1 MARVIGILSL
11 KGGVGK
17 TSVVASLGSAIGDF
31 NKKVL
36 LVDGNF
42 SAPNLGFQLNVVDPK
57 VTLHHVLDRKA
68 HLRDAIYHAGK
79 VDMVPS
85 SIFGEP
91 QINPLKL
98 RDALKNVK
106 RSYDIILLDS
116 SPALNEETLA
126 VMNASDELFVVTTP
140 DYPTLSMT
148 LKAVKIAKQKGVHIN
163 GLIINKVHNRDFE
176 LSSGDI
182 EKTAEVPVLA
192 VIPYDLNILR
202 ALANFVPSVDYKQKS
217 EGSEEFRRLAA
228 VLVGEKYKQQNLKG
242 FFRWVTPRRQ
252 DINRTI
258 FYEAIFR

>member
-17 TSVVASLGSAIGDF
+17 TSVVASLGSAIGGF

-42 SAPNLGFQLNVVDPK
+42 SAPNLGFQLNVIDPE
-57 VTLHHVLDRKA
+57 VTLHHVLNRKA
-68 HLRDAIYHAGK
+68 HLRDAIYHSGK

-85 SIFGEP
+85 SVFGEP
-91 QINPLKL
+91 QINPMKL
-98 RDALKNVK
+98 RDVLKNVK

-148 LKAVKIAKQKGVHIN
+148 LKAVKLAKQKGIHIN
-163 GLIINKVHNRDFE
+163 GLIINKVHNRNFE

-192 VIPYDLNILR
+192 IIPYDLNILR
-202 ALANFVPSVDYKQKS
+202 ALSNFVPSVDYKQRS
-217 EGSEEFRRLAA
+217 EGSEEFRKLAA
-228 VLVGEKYKQQNLKG
+228 VLVGEKYKQQNLKD
-242 FFRWVTPRRQ
+242 FFRWAVPTRQ

-258 FYEAIFR
+258 FYEAVFK

>member
-17 TSVVASLGSAIGDF
+17 TSVVASLGSAIGDL

-42 SAPNLGFQLNVVDPK
+42 SAPNLGFHLNVVDPK
-57 VTLHHVLDRKA
+57 ITLHHVLNRKA
-68 HLRDAIYHAGK
+68 HMKDAIHHAGK
-79 VDMVPS
+79 VDMIPS

-98 RDALKNVK
+98 RDVLSNVK
-106 RSYDIILLDS
+106 RSYDIILIDS

-148 LKAVKIAKQKGVHIN
+148 LKAIKIAKQRGIHIN
-163 GLIINKVHNRDFE
+163 GLIINKVHNRNFE

-192 VIPYDLNILR
+192 VIPYDLNMLR
-202 ALANFVPSVDYKQKS
+202 ALSNLVPSVDYRKNS
-217 EGSEEFRRLAA
+217 EGSEEFRKLAA
-228 VLVGEKYKQQNLKG
+228 VLVGEKQKQKGLKG
-242 FFRWVTPRRQ
+242 FFRLVTPRRQ

-258 FYEAIFR
+258 FYEAVYG

>member
-17 TSVVASLGSAIGDF
+17 TSVVASLGSAIGNF

-42 SAPNLGFQLNVVDPK
+42 SAPNLGFQLNVLDPE
-57 VTLHHVLDRKA
+57 VTLHHVLNRKA
-68 HLRDAIYHAGK
+68 HMRDAIYRAGK

-85 SIFGEP
+85 SVFGEP
-91 QINPLKL
+91 QINPMKL
-98 RDALKNVK
+98 RDVLTNVR
-106 RSYDIILLDS
+106 RSYDIIILDS

-140 DYPTLSMT
+140 DYPTMSMT
-148 LKAVKIAKQKGVHIN
+148 LKAIKLAKQRGVPIN
-163 GLIINKVHNRDFE
+163 GLIINKVHNRNFE

-182 EKTAEVPVLA
+182 EKTAEVPVMA
-192 VIPYDLNILR
+192 VIPYDLNMLR
-202 ALANFVPSVDYKQKS
+202 ALSNFTPSVDYKQNS
-217 EGSEEFRRLAA
+217 EGSEEFRKLAA
-228 VLVGEKYKQQNLKG
+228 VLVGEKQKQQGLRG
-242 FFRWVTPRRQ
+242 FFRWVVPTRQ

-258 FYEAIFR
+258 FYEAVFG